1 MRPQRG
7 LSQIFDYGN
16 TDIEKRAIFF
26 KLLHR
31 LLTFG
36 RDIEEV
42 DLSELA
48 LTHHTLKELAT
59 EKLYLIGGEKLTP
72 SEAGGGMVRDKHRE
86 SLDAII
92 QRVNEIFVGHIS
104 DNDKL
109 VYVNDIIMGKLMDC
123 ELLIEQAA
131 NNTKEQ
137 FANSPDLDRLI
148 LDAIME
154 AMASFTS
161 MSTQALESARIRAEL
176 KDILLGPAG
185 LYERLRDRTKGG

>member
-1 MRPQRG
+1 MAHQRTAG
-7 LSQIFDYGN
+7 VVAMVKGEGN
-16 TDIEKRAIFF
+16 SKSRE
-26 KLLHR
+26 
-31 LLTFG
+31 
-36 RDIEEV
+36 
-42 DLSELA
+42 LSEALA
-48 LTHHTLKELAT
+48 ANKQIIACTLQTFPFTLQH
-59 EKLYLIGGEKLTP
+59 LRRP
-72 SEAGGGMVRDKHRE
+72 GGGMMVRDKHRE

-109 VYVNDIIMGKLMDC
+109 VYVNDVIMGKLMDC
-123 ELLIEQAA
+123 ELRIEQAA

-148 LDAIME
+148 LDAIMD

-176 KDILLGPAG
+176 KDILLGPD
-185 LYERLRDRTKGG
+185 ERGARISP

>member
-1 MRPQRG
+1 M
-7 LSQIFDYGN
+7 
-16 TDIEKRAIFF
+16 
-26 KLLHR
+26 
-31 LLTFG
+31 
-36 RDIEEV
+36 
-42 DLSELA
+42 
-48 LTHHTLKELAT
+48 
-59 EKLYLIGGEKLTP
+59 
-72 SEAGGGMVRDKHRE
+72 
-86 SLDAII
+86 
-92 QRVNEIFVGHIS
+92 GHIS

-109 VYVNDIIMGKLMDC
+109 VYVNDVIMGKLIDC

-185 LYERLRDRTKGG
+185 LYERLREGREGR